1 MEILTYGN
9 PILRRK
15 SRIVKPGD
23 PDVAEGLLEQMILD
37 MHSTGGIG
45 LAAPQVGILKR
56 IVVIDIPTETD
67 GALKLINPK
76 ITWASEE
83 KGSCTEGCLS
93 LPGIFETIERPASVS
108 VEYQDENFNPC
119 VIEKAQGILAVCL
132 QHEIDHLDGI
142 VFIDHLDRAQKSKLA
157 REFKKRQ
164 AEEAL
169 IKSESKADVELMGE
183 WSENEEEA

>member
-56 IVVIDIPTETD
+56 IVVIDIQTETD

-76 ITWASEE
+76 LTWASEE

-108 VEYQDENFNPC
+108 VEYQDC
-119 VIEKAQGILAVCL
+119 RL
-132 QHEIDHLDGI
+132 
-142 VFIDHLDRAQKSKLA
+142 
-157 REFKKRQ
+157 
-164 AEEAL
+164 
-169 IKSESKADVELMGE
+169 
-183 WSENEEEA
+183 